1 MIQGSRL
8 TQTQALVRLHD
19 LDMLLKDARDAQSQA
34 ALRKMGF
41 KMEGME
47 ALERARAELAATI
60 ERRWLVLYERVFRRH
75 GRAVVPVKDRVCLG
89 CFVTLPTSALPP
101 PADSD
106 AVSVCESCSR
116 ILYWI

>member
-1 MIQGSRL
+1 MSQQARTS
-8 TQTQALVRLHD
+8 QTQALLRLHD
-19 LDMLLKDARDAQSQA
+19 LDMLLKDARDDASQA
-34 ALRKMGF
+34 ALKKMGF
-41 KMEGME
+41 TLSNVEQ
-47 ALERARAELAATI
+47 LERARDELAATV
-60 ERRWLVLYERVFRRH
+60 ERRWLMLYDRLLRRY

-106 AVSVCESCSR
+106 AVSVCESCGR